1 MFFGNTPCNK
11 SVELLMSTGLMPAPM
26 VDAIKRP
33 KNLTLE
39 QQEFT
44 FKQKRVRSLNMTKS
58 PAQDDEFSLVQSSEE
73 ELESVEVKKL
83 SPAKAAQLTA
93 RFERDALPLLDAIY
107 AGAYRLTRNQAD
119 AEDLVQET
127 FAKAYRSFQSF
138 EEGTNLKAW
147 LYRIL
152 TNTFIN
158 QYRKNQRGPAVDP
171 TEQIEDWQMAR
182 AERHT
187 SGGLKSAETE
197 ALENLPNDV
206 INNALNSIPE
216 EFRNAV
222 YMADVDGFSY
232 KEIAQIMDTPV
243 GTVMSRLHRGRKMLR
258 DLLEDYAYENGY
270 LKEAK

>member
-1 MFFGNTPCNK
+1 MPPLVIDSFQKAENLL
-11 SVELLMSTGLMPAPM
+11 VEQAKFR
-26 VDAIKRP
+26 V
-33 KNLTLE
+33 N
-39 QQEFT
+39 
-44 FKQKRVRSLNMTKS
+44 QKRVGSLSMTKS
-58 PAQDDEFSLVQSSEE
+58 PATDDDFSSAQLNADEID
-73 ELESVEVKKL
+73 SVAAKKL
-83 SPAKAAQLTA
+83 SPAKAAELTA

-107 AGAYRLTRNQAD
+107 AGAFRLTRNQAD

-127 FAKAYRSFQSF
+127 FAKAYRAFQSF

-158 QYRKNQRGPAVDP
+158 QYRKNQRGPAIDP
-171 TEQIEDWQMAR
+171 TEQIEDWQMAK

-197 ALENLPNDV
+197 ALENLPNDA

-232 KEIAQIMDTPV
+232 KEIAEIMNTPV

-258 DLLEDYAYENGY
+258 ELLEDYAYENGY

>member
-1 MFFGNTPCNK
+1 M
-11 SVELLMSTGLMPAPM
+11 SVGLIEPTKPVASRINP
-26 VDAIKRP
+26 
-33 KNLTLE
+33 TFS
-39 QQEFT
+39 QFEFNERQ
-44 FKQKRVRSLNMTKS
+44 KQVRSINMTKS
-58 PAQDDEFSLVQSSEE
+58 PAQEDDFTEAEVAADEEFLTASTELTPEE
-73 ELESVEVKKL
+73 
-83 SPAKAAQLTA
+83 AKQLTE
-93 RFERDALPLLDAIY
+93 RFERDALPLLDVIY
-107 AGAYRLTRNQAD
+107 AGAFRMTRNQAD

-127 FAKAYRSFQSF
+127 FAKAYRAFKSF

-147 LYRIL
+147 LFRIL

-197 ALENLPNDV
+197 ALENLPNEV

-232 KEIAQIMDTPV
+232 KEIAEIMDTPV
-243 GTVMSRLHRGRKMLR
+243 GTVMSRLHRGRKLLR
-258 DLLEDYAYENGY
+258 ELLEDYAYENGY

>member
-1 MFFGNTPCNK
+1 MSIGLIAPQKPQSLFDSTFGQP
-11 SVELLMSTGLMPAPM
+11 EIIGW
-26 VDAIKRP
+26 
-33 KNLTLE
+33 
-39 QQEFT
+39 
-44 FKQKRVRSLNMTKS
+44 QKRVGSINMTKS
-58 PAQDDEFSLVQSSEE
+58 PAHNDDFTE
-73 ELESVEVKKL
+73 VEVTAEDDL
-83 SPAKAAQLTA
+83 LTA
-93 RFERDALPLLDAIY
+93 GSELAPEEAAKLTERFERDALPLLDVIY
-107 AGAYRLTRNQAD
+107 AGAYRMTRNQAD

-127 FAKAYRSFQSF
+127 FAKAYRAFRSF

-147 LYRIL
+147 LFRIL

-187 SGGLKSAETE
+187 SGGLKSAEAE
-197 ALENLPNDV
+197 ALENLPNAV

-232 KEIAQIMDTPV
+232 KEIAEIMDTPV
-243 GTVMSRLHRGRKMLR
+243 GTVMSRLHRGRKLLR
-258 DLLEDYAYENGY
+258 ELLEDYAYENGY

>member
-1 MFFGNTPCNK
+1 MSKKRAEDPQF
-11 SVELLMSTGLMPAPM
+11 SESELEAIDEVVESAPK
-26 VDAIKRP
+26 VSA
-33 KNLTLE
+33 
-39 QQEFT
+39 
-44 FKQKRVRSLNMTKS
+44 
-58 PAQDDEFSLVQSSEE
+58 E
-73 ELESVEVKKL
+73 ELK
-83 SPAKAAQLTA
+83 QLTA
-93 RFERDALPLLDAIY
+93 RFERDALPLLDVIY
-107 AGAYRLTRNQAD
+107 AGALRMTKNPAD

-127 FAKAYRSFQSF
+127 FAKAYRAFKSF

-147 LYRIL
+147 LFRIL

-158 QYRKNQRGPAVDP
+158 QYRKNQRGPAIDP

-197 ALENLPNDV
+197 ALENLPNDI
-206 INNALNSIPE
+206 INKALNSIPE

-232 KEIAQIMDTPV
+232 KEIAEIMDTPI
-243 GTVMSRLHRGRKMLR
+243 GTVMSRLHRGRKLLR
-258 DLLEDYAYENGY
+258 ELLEDYAVENGY

>member
-1 MFFGNTPCNK
+1 MTSAVLERPGPVTTHIAVK
-11 SVELLMSTGLMPAPM
+11 SISMSANDLEAELSADDALLELAEIDGDQSTAK
-26 VDAIKRP
+26 A
-33 KNLTLE
+33 
-39 QQEFT
+39 
-44 FKQKRVRSLNMTKS
+44 S
-58 PAQDDEFSLVQSSEE
+58 PA
-73 ELESVEVKKL
+73 ELAE
-83 SPAKAAQLTA
+83 LTA
-93 RFERDALPLLDAIY
+93 RFERDALPLLDVIY
-107 AGAYRLTRNQAD
+107 AGALRMTRNPAD

-127 FAKAYRSFQSF
+127 FAKAYRAFKSF

-147 LYRIL
+147 LFRIL

-206 INNALNSIPE
+206 ISNALNSIPE
-216 EFRNAV
+216 DFRDVV

-232 KEIAQIMDTPV
+232 KEIAEIMNTPV
-243 GTVMSRLHRGRKMLR
+243 GTVMSRLHRGRKLLR
-258 DLLEDYAYENGY
+258 ELLEDYAVENGFI
-270 LKEAK
+270 KEKK